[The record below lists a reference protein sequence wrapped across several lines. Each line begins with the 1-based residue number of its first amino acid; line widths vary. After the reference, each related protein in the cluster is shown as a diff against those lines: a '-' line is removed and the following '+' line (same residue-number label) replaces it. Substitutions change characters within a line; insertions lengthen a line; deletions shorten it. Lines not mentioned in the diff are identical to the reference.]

1 MRNVLFVSV
10 LALFPACQPE
20 PVASVDVV
28 STDLPS
34 DEIAVEEIA
43 PKSPANDTSSKAST
57 KPGGPDELTLE
68 GIGPVKLGM
77 TYASL
82 TWAGL
87 EVESI
92 DGGVAVGPYRAGFAP
107 AKGGPI
113 TSVHVRLGDLP
124 GGLLV
129 GGKLLENETTSMQ
142 ELADAI
148 GQCEPIAPNIGSAE
162 TTCHGGRIVI
172 RGAGPVGGLLA
183 ITVKSS

>member
-10 LALFPACQPE
+10 LALLPACQPE

-28 STDLPS
+28 ATDLPS

-43 PKSPANDTSSKAST
+43 PPKTPADDTSSKAT
-57 KPGGPDELTLE
+57 PGGPDELTLD

-87 EVESI
+87 QVESI

-129 GGKLLENETTSMQ
+129 GGKLLKNETTSMQ
-142 ELADAI
+142 ELADAV
-148 GQCEPIAPNIGSAE
+148 GECEPIAPNIGSAE

-183 ITVKSS
+183 ITVKTS